1 MTGPVKGGGGPLTRV
16 ALIAVLVGVASV
28 GVQVLFPLVFPKLDR
43 TIGLAML
50 VLCGAS
56 LGLALFLHLIGR
68 RSAAGGPKRRWAVVG
83 VGQGW
88 VETHVRDNACNQ
100 LTVSCNAGA
109 GSDQIHINI
118 AFCSR
123 SSLRQSDHVE
133 LIFEIDDAVFEWDVS
148 DDGHA
153 SFELR
158 GEVWR
163 DVEAIKAMLQSM
175 RHGEMLKVLIPKL
188 QLAADFTLDG
198 AFDALCDVASLSA
211 SEP

>member
-1 MTGPVKGGGGPLTRV
+1 VTGSVKGGGGPLTRV

-50 VLCGAS
+50 LLCVAS
-56 LGLALFLHLIGR
+56 SGIALFLHLAGR

-88 VETHVRDNACNQ
+88 VETHVRDNA
-100 LTVSCNAGA
+100 A
-109 GSDQIHINI
+109 GSDQIHIII

-133 LIFEIDDAVFEWDVS
+133 LIFEIDDAVFEWDVP
-148 DDGHA
+148 DGGHA

-163 DVEAIKAMLQSM
+163 DVEAIKAMLQNM
-175 RHGEMLKVLIPKL
+175 RHGKMLKVLIPKL